1 MDDYFHSIKVELS
14 SFVSGKLEK
23 QDGPYGLVTYTRQCR
38 ADMSI
43 TFPEAPQF
51 LRKIQDIRVR
61 DNLVRE
67 FSMNY
72 PIKFKTSF
80 DGDTHK
86 FNREYYQIVQYVYPD
101 KIKQEDPTIDNL
113 WESRWSANHFQ

>member
-1 MDDYFHSIKVELS
+1 
-14 SFVSGKLEK
+14 
-23 QDGPYGLVTYTRQCR
+23 
-38 ADMSI
+38 MSI

-67 FSMNY
+67 FSMNR
-72 PIKFKTSF
+72 PIEFKTSF

-86 FNREYYQIVQYVYPD
+86 FNREYYRIAQEVYTN
-101 KIKQEDPTIDNL
+101 KIKQEDPRIDNL
-113 WESRWSANHFQ
+113 WESEWSAGGFR